1 MKAIGVRELKARLS
15 AYLRD
20 VERGEVVLVTD
31 RGRVIAELRAASG
44 QAAAESELERRL
56 RILASK
62 IPLSIGRSR
71 TGYVYPASPISTPM
85 PEGTAQSLID
95 WGRDDSSRLR

>member
-1 MKAIGVRELKARLS
+1 MKAVGVRELKARLS

-20 VERGEVVLVTD
+20 VVSGETVLITD
-31 RGRVIAELRAASG
+31 RGRVIAELRAPSE
-44 QAAAESELERRL
+44 QAAPESELERRL

-62 IPLSIGRSR
+62 VPLSLGRPPA
-71 TGYVYPASPISTPM
+71 GYEYPAAPISTPM

-95 WGRDDSSRLR
+95 WDRDDSSRLR